1 MPGLE
6 REACESPSR
15 HAESVIQAASAESQS
30 LSQAQTH
37 DPSNSVISCVSAW
50 ASSLAD
56 GPTSLRREEL
66 STALE
71 SQSDASGQLEGLRN
85 LAKQLKARF
94 GVRIDVHVLASWR
107 GACVVTRA
115 RTVCICIYI
124 YRYAYTH
131 KCIHVCIYARAAQV
145 MPCCPIC
152 VCVCCIIMRVQ
163 YKRKE
168 FTYIRTCVCVH
179 LYMCIFHTVET
190 CIHICAFL

>member
-6 REACESPSR
+6 REACESPRR

-37 DPSNSVISCVSAW
+37 DPSNSVISWVSAW

-56 GPTSLRREEL
+56 GPPVVLRATSLRREEL

-107 GACVVTRA
+107 GACVVTCA
-115 RTVCICIYI
+115 RTECICI
-124 YRYAYTH
+124 
-131 KCIHVCIYARAAQV
+131 CICI
-145 MPCCPIC
+145 
-152 VCVCCIIMRVQ
+152 CI
-163 YKRKE
+163 
-168 FTYIRTCVCVH
+168 
-179 LYMCIFHTVET
+179 
-190 CIHICAFL
+190 